1 MSAYEA
7 FQEIVDRLLA
17 QRPEVIAA
25 CEQIL
30 TELVSTDDLASRED
44 QLKTE
49 AGRITEKVERLM
61 TKASR
66 ETVEGFEEAYGKLE
80 AEMNQVTGKLD
91 AVERERKEREFR
103 IRQIKLFISTLG
115 RLEAEPAETVETV
128 KTVEPAEPETAETVE
143 TVKTVEPERAEEL
156 FLALV
161 DKVVVG
167 EKMKFVLKDGS
178 EW

>member
-1 MSAYEA
+1 M
-7 FQEIVDRLLA
+7 DRLLA
-17 QRPEVIAA
+17 QRPEVIEA

-30 TELVSTDDLASRED
+30 AELVSTDDLAARED
-44 QLKTE
+44 RLKTE

-66 ETVEGFEEAYGKLE
+66 ETVEGFAEAYGKLE
-80 AEMNQVTGKLD
+80 AEMNRVTGKLD
-91 AVERERKEREFR
+91 AVEQERKEREFKG
-103 IRQIKLFISTLG
+103 RQIKLFISTLG
-115 RLEAEPAETVETV
+115 RLEAETVETVKTV
-128 KTVEPAEPETAETVE
+128 KTVEPAEPETAEKAE
-143 TVKTVEPERAEEL
+143 TAETAEEL

-161 DKVVVG
+161 DKVIVG